1 MRRDSFSY
9 QAGADT
15 TLKTIILRQVEL
27 RDMIMSDAVQIERL
41 VTVFGL
47 VAGQCS

>member
-1 MRRDSFSY
+1 MRLDSFSY
-9 QAGADT
+9 EAGADT

-27 RDMIMSDAVQIERL
+27 RDMIMDAVQIKRL